1 VFGLKIGACHM
12 ITNLLSLAM
21 GFNITYYSQE
31 VQDEIV
37 SLPVTLQARYIALTN
52 RMLEYGPHL
61 GLPHTDAFGGGL
73 FELRL
78 KGVEG
83 IARVFFCT
91 MVGQEIVM
99 LHSFIKKTQKTPE
112 KELKIAK
119 QRMKELKK

>member
-1 VFGLKIGACHM
+1 MAFSIV
-12 ITNLLSLAM
+12 
-21 GFNITYYSQE
+21 YYSQD
-31 VQDEIV
+31 VQEDIMN
-37 SLPVTLQARYIALTN
+37 LPITLRARYVGLTE
-52 RMLEYGPHL
+52 RMIEYGPNL

-91 MVGQEIVM
+91 MIGQEIVM

-112 KELKIAK
+112 KELKLAK

>member
-1 VFGLKIGACHM
+1 MAYSIV
-12 ITNLLSLAM
+12 
-21 GFNITYYSQE
+21 YYSQE
-31 VQDEIV
+31 VQEDIMN
-37 SLPVTLQARYIALTN
+37 LPVTLQARYIGLTD
-52 RMLEYGPHL
+52 RMIEYGPNL

-78 KGVEG
+78 KGAEG

-91 MVGQEIVM
+91 TVGQEIVI

-112 KELKIAK
+112 KELKLAK